1 MNPTKPNQNPSMITI
16 TRCFQNAAALA
27 VLCCALAWSVT
38 VASAEDRVLAHW
50 DMSSPDADISP
61 SDADAR
67 IIPGTAN
74 SEAGDLKF
82 TAASTATIEK
92 DAAAPGGQALV
103 FPNAEPGGKSTNKVS
118 ITGDFAVEFLVKI
131 SPANDDSEKPLT
143 IVFGSFLRLTYSN
156 GMIGFNA
163 SYDNGYDGILHPIG
177 PDQWSSVTASV
188 EGGRMKL
195 SIDGDTVEKSLPPD
209 AKLNGQEDRITVGG
223 FVGSIAKLVVTAK

>member
-1 MNPTKPNQNPSMITI
+1 MITI
-16 TRCFQNAAALA
+16 TRCFHNAAALA
-27 VLCCALAWSVT
+27 VLCGALAWSVT

-82 TAASTATIEK
+82 TASSTATIEK

-118 ITGDFAVEFLVKI
+118 ITGDFKVEFLVKV
-131 SPANDDSEKPLT
+131 SPDNKSEKPLT
-143 IVFGSFLRLTYSN
+143 IVYSSFLRLTYSN
-156 GMIGFNA
+156 GNIGFNVPFA
-163 SYDNGYDGILHPIG
+163 DGYNFVILPII
-177 PDQWSSVTASV
+177 PNNWSSVTASV
-188 EGGRMKL
+188 EGGRITL
-195 SIDGDTVEKSLPPD
+195 SVDGDTVEKSLPPD
-209 AKLNGQEDRITVGG
+209 AKLNLEENLMTVGG

>member
-1 MNPTKPNQNPSMITI
+1 MITI

-50 DMSSPDADISP
+50 DMSSPDAD
-61 SDADAR
+61 AR

-82 TAASTATIEK
+82 TAGSTATIEK

-103 FPNAEPGGKSTNKVS
+103 FPNAEPGGKSTNKVAV
-118 ITGDFAVEFLVKI
+118 TGDFTVEFLVKI

-156 GMIGFNA
+156 GMIGFNV
-163 SYDNGYDGILHPIG
+163 SYDDGYDGILHPIG
-177 PDQWSSVTASV
+177 PDQWSTVTASV
-188 EGGRMKL
+188 EGGRITL
-195 SIDGDTVEKSLPPD
+195 SVDGDTVEKSLRAD
-209 AKLNGQEDRITVGG
+209 TKLNGQEDRITVGG

>member
-1 MNPTKPNQNPSMITI
+1 MITI

-50 DMSSPDADISP
+50 DMSSP
-61 SDADAR
+61 DADAR

-118 ITGDFAVEFLVKI
+118 ITGDFKVEFLVKI
-131 SPANDDSEKPLT
+131 SPANDDSEKSLT
-143 IVFGSFLRLTYSN
+143 IVYSSFLRLAYFN
-156 GMIGFNA
+156 GKIGFNV
-163 SYDNGYDGILHPIG
+163 SYDDGYDGILHPIG
-177 PDQWSSVTASV
+177 PDQWSTVTASV
-188 EGGRMKL
+188 EGGRITL
-195 SIDGDTVEKSLPPD
+195 SVDGDTVEKSLRAD
-209 AKLNGQEDRITVGG
+209 TKLNGQEDRITVGG